1 MAHDKCSGKILLRCA
16 TIKKKWR
23 MAKVTIL
30 YSTMYKV
37 QYSPLI
43 ACTIVQYLIRVERF
57 CRKKMG
63 RHGDVAAHWERFQ
76 KQKDSNS
83 LRFESGISHTERKNQ
98 SEQAGPQC
106 DALKSL

>member
-1 MAHDKCSGKILLRCA
+1 MRNDKKSGAWLRLRYC
-16 TIKKKWR
+16 TVQGTVQSSHC
-23 MAKVTIL
+23 M
-30 YSTMYKV
+30 YS
-37 QYSPLI
+37 
-43 ACTIVQYLIRVERF
+43 TIVQCLIRVERF
-57 CRKKMG
+57 RRKKMG

-106 DALKSL
+106 DALKSF